1 MKKYNQFILEYLY
14 SSQQLIVGRV
24 YLDGKNSRY
33 KSNQEHYILY
43 FGDVGSM
50 EANGR
55 HLLYMNLEKNDFQF
69 RLWGKVVEDLEDTNL
84 TIEEYLIKNWKEQD
98 GANYYLLKDTSNRD
112 GSFDANDF
120 YKDTVVN
127 EYGIPVF
134 ITYYIIEDKLIT
146 KQDYRKL
153 KLNKICQGI

>member
-43 FGDVGSM
+43 FGDIGSM

-84 TIEEYLIKNWKEQD
+84 TIEEYLIKNFQLIP
-98 GANYYLLKDTSNRD
+98 GFIFSLNNPIIKDDIITFNTDEKKYSNPISNMRERIKNNEKFREY
-112 GSFDANDF
+112 FDALDL
-120 YKDTVVN
+120 
-127 EYGIPVF
+127 G
-134 ITYYIIEDKLIT
+134 L
-146 KQDYRKL
+146 L
-153 KLNKICQGI
+153 

>member
-50 EANGR
+50 KANGR

-84 TIEEYLIKNWKEQD
+84 TIEEYLIKNFQLIPGFIFSLNNPIIKDDIITFNMKKNIQIR
-98 GANYYLLKDTSNRD
+98 YL
-112 GSFDANDF
+112 
-120 YKDTVVN
+120 
-127 EYGIPVF
+127 I
-134 ITYYIIEDKLIT
+134 
-146 KQDYRKL
+146 
-153 KLNKICQGI
+153 